1 MHKEEKKR
9 RCELREA
16 KEALWK
22 IRGREEVKG
31 ERKTDMEKAEDEM
44 NLMENLLEK
53 IEKEVERIK
62 EEEERKRKD
71 EEMRKN
77 EDKKKRETKESR
89 MRKKK
94 QLEERWGMLRWV
106 TNYLDENKERW
117 EKEREKRMK
126 EEERRLAEWDKMARF
141 AKIRILKEKSKI
153 EKRNNLER
161 ENENIEKCEWR
172 EKDQEDPPSVAQHSP
187 HNNPFTFSVF
197 QDRDDSP
204 SVAQLS
210 LPDRPTPVC
219 QVEQVSPS
227 VVQLSQDRDCSP
239 SVARLNPPK
248 KQTPVHQDEKVS
260 PNVARLSH
268 YDISGCQTQRAIEA
282 ADVQA
287 AQVAQECGATKV
299 TQGLKTPNIRPPKLG
314 IKPKV
319 TNLIE
324 RLENRSV
331 VVKKSPLKSPRNP
344 DGVASKLKI
353 FEVKWTAPAG
363 LKYLSKVKKQVTP
376 VKSAKKI
383 LKNRTQSAQKIKKQ
397 YPSVL
402 GIWKNDA
409 NKIPPPRPPPKEI
422 KIAPGPAKNTR
433 TKICNPTLPPQ
444 NMIFENFEKMTRL
457 NSLENDKNSTVKNDD
472 RIFELFDSCDRIEDA
487 RTNMHEANAGEC
499 SKKSEKKL
507 QSGKKSE
514 KKLPEKI
521 HGEVQNT
528 DDEST
533 AGIANINLRTMTRTI
548 IAPLV
553 GST

>member
-1 MHKEEKKR
+1 
-9 RCELREA
+9 
-16 KEALWK
+16 
-22 IRGREEVKG
+22 
-31 ERKTDMEKAEDEM
+31 
-44 NLMENLLEK
+44 
-53 IEKEVERIK
+53 
-62 EEEERKRKD
+62 
-71 EEMRKN
+71 
-77 EDKKKRETKESR
+77 
-89 MRKKK
+89 
-94 QLEERWGMLRWV
+94 
-106 TNYLDENKERW
+106 
-117 EKEREKRMK
+117 
-126 EEERRLAEWDKMARF
+126 MAQH
-141 AKIRILKEKSKI
+141 SSH
-153 EKRNNLER
+153 NNFFTFSV
-161 ENENIEKCEWR
+161 CQ
-172 EKDQEDPPSVAQHSP
+172 DQDATPSVAQLSP
-187 HNNPFTFSVF
+187 PERPTPVCKVE
-197 QDRDDSP
+197 QVSP

-210 LPDRPTPVC
+210 QDRDCITTRLTFSVCQDQDGSPSVAQLSHSERPTPAY

-227 VVQLSQDRDCSP
+227 VAQFNQDRDCSP
-239 SVARLNPPK
+239 SVARLSLPNNHH
-248 KQTPVHQDEKVS
+248 PVCQDGKVS
-260 PNVARLSH
+260 PSVARLSQH
-268 YDISGCQTQRAIEA
+268 YISISGCQTQRAIEA

-319 TNLIE
+319 TNIIE
-324 RLENRSV
+324 QLENRSV

-528 DDEST
+528 DDDST
-533 AGIANINLRTMTRTI
+533 AGIANINLRTMTRTLI
-548 IAPLV
+548 DVAEQLPQV
-553 GST
+553 STNLYLPNNSSGRTKHGRFVPANEVEKLNSNCSGRITLTGQNEVNEMLGQSENDQAELNV